1 MSENLGLAARSPNG
15 SPHAP
20 HVPDTKRARLMRRAA
35 AASVAVAA
43 LLVGA
48 KALAYI
54 GTNSVAVLGALADS
68 AADLVASLGILFAVQ
83 QALTPADSNHRF
95 GHGKAEP
102 LIGLAQVLFIAGSA
116 TFLLAEAIGHLLVPS
131 PVANPLGG
139 VGVILFS
146 MAVTAGLVLYQRR
159 TIRAT
164 GSLAIAADSA
174 HYAGDLL
181 TNLGAIVAL
190 LMSAYLGWQI
200 ADPIVGL
207 VIAGVLYATAFWVL
221 RRSLDQLMDRELPED
236 DRERVKTVVLGHRRV
251 KGMHD
256 LRTRAAGTQ
265 SFIQIHVEMDSTLNL
280 AEAHEASD
288 EIEKALREAFPNAEI
303 LIHLDPHGSEEPP
316 ELALS

>member
-1 MSENLGLAARSPNG
+1 MNEDPGLAARSPNG

-20 HVPDTKRARLMRRAA
+20 HVPDKNRARLMRRAA
-35 AASVAVAA
+35 GASVAVAT

-54 GTNSVAVLGALADS
+54 GTESVAVLGALADS
-68 AADLVASLGILFAVQ
+68 AADLVASLGILFAVR
-83 QALTPADSNHRF
+83 QALTPADSDHRF

-102 LIGLAQVLFIAGSA
+102 LISLAQSLFIAGSA
-116 TFLLAEAIGHLLVPS
+116 TFLLAEAVRHFLSPG

-139 VGVILFS
+139 VAVILFS

-200 ADPIVGL
+200 ADPIIGFA
-207 VIAGVLYATAFWVL
+207 IAGVLYLTAWSVL

-236 DRERVKTVVLGHRRV
+236 DREHIKMIVLGHHRV

-288 EIEKALREAFPNAEI
+288 EIEKALRIAFPQAEI
-303 LIHLDPHGSEEPP
+303 IIHLDPHGSEEPP
-316 ELALS
+316 VLALS